1 MNMPKITLSQLPDDP
16 EDWDRA
22 GAAPERR
29 HGEGRRRPP
38 RKKVN
43 DHMVRDEILTYA
55 GRTTDK
61 AIRDETTRYAG
72 TELVSDR
79 MGAEAVFRPTFESS
93 KYERLWILT
102 YLGHFYDD
110 KQITDVLYT
119 VKGGKE
125 ATVYCCAAHP
135 ATGLE
140 LIAAKIYRPRP
151 FRQLRNDARYRQGR
165 AILDERGKAVR
176 DGRLLHAILKKSDKG
191 KAAEHTSW
199 LEHEYRTLERLYQ
212 AGADVPQPVSHGH
225 STILMEYFG
234 GPRTPAPLLRDVR
247 LSRDEAQHLF
257 GRLMRNLELML
268 AQGRIHGDLSA
279 YNVLYWQGDIRIIDF
294 PQAVDPNEN
303 PEAYA
308 IFERDVTRLCQYF
321 ARQGVATEPSA
332 IAAELWER
340 HGPRTLLPAAWAPA
354 EEEEAE

>member
-1 MNMPKITLSQLPDDP
+1 MAKLSVSQLPADP

-22 GAAPERR
+22 GAPTQRR

-38 RKKVN
+38 RKKIN

-55 GRTTDK
+55 GRTTEQSV
-61 AIRDETTRYAG
+61 RDETTRYAG
-72 TELVSDR
+72 TELVSDK
-79 MGAEAVFRPTFESS
+79 MGTEAVFRPTFESS
-93 KYERLWILT
+93 RYERLWILT

-135 ATGLE
+135 ATGLD

-151 FRQLRNDARYRQGR
+151 FRQLRNDARYRRGR
-165 AILDERGKAVR
+165 AILDERGKVVR
-176 DGRLLHAILKKSDKG
+176 DERLLHAIRKKSDKG

-199 LEHEYRTLERLYQ
+199 LEHEYRTLERLYR

-234 GPRTPAPLLRDVR
+234 GPRMPAPLLRDVR
-247 LSRDEAQHLF
+247 LDRDEAEHLF
-257 GRLMRNLELML
+257 GRLMRNVELML

-279 YNVLYWQGDIRIIDF
+279 YNVLYWEGDIRIIDF
-294 PQAVDPNEN
+294 PQAVDPYEN
-303 PEAYA
+303 AEAYA

-321 ARQGVATEPSA
+321 ARQGISSEPRA
-332 IAAELWER
+332 IAAELWAR
-340 HGPRTLLPAAWAPA
+340 HGPPAPQPGEWAPPQ
-354 EEEEAE
+354 EEEAE